1 MAKPLL
7 DDRGCLTPAG
17 LLAVQSA
24 PVGKAPQELASHVA
38 SCPRCQE
45 KLLAGGILA
54 LATRKEKKD
63 PPPPWRIVL
72 VLVAIVLLV
81 LSLMFTLGRLS
92 GA

>member
-1 MAKPLL
+1 MKPLR
-7 DDRGCLTPAG
+7 DEKGCLTPAG
-17 LLAVQSA
+17 LLAVQTA
-24 PVGKAPQELASHVA
+24 PVGKAPQELAGHLA
-38 SCPRCQE
+38 SCPRCTE
-45 KLLAGGILA
+45 RLLAGGIVEL
-54 LATRKEKKD
+54 LTRKKKE